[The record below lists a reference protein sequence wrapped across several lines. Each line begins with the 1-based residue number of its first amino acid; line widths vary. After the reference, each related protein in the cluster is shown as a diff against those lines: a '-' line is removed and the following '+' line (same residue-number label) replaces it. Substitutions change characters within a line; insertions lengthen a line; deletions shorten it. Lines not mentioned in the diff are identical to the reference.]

1 VIYSEANDHWRK
13 KIEEVAD
20 CRRNRFPFADAG
32 GDWGELWVDYRPPEL
47 LLGAHLNGRPGE
59 QPFENVNGHAADI
72 WCLGCWFAEMVM
84 KEPVFAGEMPTD
96 VDVMMKVRRALVLLV
111 LVVLV
116 ALVLVLLVLVLVL
129 LLLLLLVLLVV
140 MVVLVVLLVLQMV
153 VVLVAPLMVLLVLLA
168 LLLVLLVLT

>member
-1 VIYSEANDHWRK
+1 MIYSEANDHWRK

-96 VDVMMKVRRALVLLV
+96 VDVMMKVRRALVLV
-111 LVVLV
+111 
-116 ALVLVLLVLVLVL
+116 VLVLLVL
-129 LLLLLLVLLVV
+129 
-140 MVVLVVLLVLQMV
+140 LVVLLVLLMV
-153 VVLVAPLMVLLVLLA
+153 VVLEALLMLPVLVLL
-168 LLLVLLVLT
+168 LT